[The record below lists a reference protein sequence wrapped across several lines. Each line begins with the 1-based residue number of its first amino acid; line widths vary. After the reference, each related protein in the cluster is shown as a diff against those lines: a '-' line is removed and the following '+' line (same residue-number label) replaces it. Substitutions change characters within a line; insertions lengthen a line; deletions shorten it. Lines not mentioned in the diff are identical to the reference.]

1 MIMQKKACVDTSH
14 LAVRNLEKIVNLE
27 RIELQG
33 VEVNP
38 LQKIE
43 VLIFRY
49 VISKNKPNNGA
60 YD

>member
-27 RIELQG
+27 RAAIQG
-33 VEVNP
+33 VEVNQ

-43 VLIFRY
+43 VPIFRY
-49 VISKNKPNNGA
+49 VISKNNSSNGPN
-60 YD
+60 D